1 MADKKEKEEGAEEAP
16 KKSKKMLFIIIGVVL
31 VLVIGGAGAFFM
43 LGGKKKAAEGEEE
56 EAAAEEEAA
65 GDHGDAGG
73 HGKEGGEHGGLSGS
87 IVPLDTFIVNLQV
100 KGSFLKTTIQLEF
113 GEPGQPHTLES
124 DMPKVRDA
132 IIRIMSGKTAQE
144 ILVVEGKEKLRE
156 EIKDGVNN
164 AMGSEDV
171 VNVYFTEFIV
181 Q

>member
-1 MADKKEKEEGAEEAP
+1 MADKKNKDEEAKEEAP
-16 KKSKKMLFIIIGVVL
+16 KKSKKMLFIIIGVVVV
-31 VLVIGGAGAFFM
+31 VLVGGGAFFM
-43 LGGKKKAAEGEEE
+43 MSGKKAADGEEE
-56 EAAAEEEAA
+56 GSEEVADGEAE
-65 GDHGDAGG
+65 GHGEGGKGG
-73 HGKEGGEHGGLSGS
+73 HGGALSGS

-113 GEPGQPHTLES
+113 GEPGQPHTLEQ

-132 IIRIMSGKTAQE
+132 IIRIMSGKTAQD
-144 ILVVEGKEKLRE
+144 ILSVEGKEKLRE
-156 EIKDGVNN
+156 EVKDGVNN

>member
-1 MADKKEKEEGAEEAP
+1 MASDKREKDEGKEEAP
-16 KKSKKMLFIIIGVVL
+16 KKSKKKLFIIIGAVVVL
-31 VLVIGGAGAFFM
+31 LIVAGGAFFM
-43 LGGKKKAAEGEEE
+43 LKGGKKAAEGEGE
-56 EAAAEEEAA
+56 EATDESTESSGEK
-65 GDHGDAGG
+65 GG
-73 HGKEGGEHGGLSGS
+73 EGKEGGKGSLSGS

-113 GEPGQPHTLES
+113 GEPGQPHTLEA

-132 IIRIMSGKTAQE
+132 IIRIMSGKTAQD
-144 ILVVEGKEKLRE
+144 ILSVEGKEKLRE
-156 EIKDGVNN
+156 EVKDGVNN

>member
-1 MADKKEKEEGAEEAP
+1 MADKKDKDKDEEGKEEAP
-16 KKSKKMLFIIIGVVL
+16 KKSKKMLFIIGGVLLL
-31 VLVIGGAGAFFM
+31 VVIGAGAFFM
-43 LGGKKKAAEGEEE
+43 LSGGKKAADGEGEDGEEPAEAAEGHG
-56 EAAAEEEAA
+56 EA
-65 GDHGDAGG
+65 
-73 HGKEGGEHGGLSGS
+73 GKEGGHGGALTGS

-100 KGSFLKTTIQLEF
+100 KGSFLKTLIQLEF

-144 ILVVEGKEKLRE
+144 ILSVEGKEKLRE
-156 EIKDGVNN
+156 EVKDGVNN

>member
-1 MADKKEKEEGAEEAP
+1 MADKKEKEGEAKEEAP
-16 KKSKKMLFIIIGVVL
+16 KKSKKMLFIIVGVV
-31 VLVIGGAGAFFM
+31 VLLAVAGGAFFM
-43 LGGKKKAAEGEEE
+43 LKGSKKPADGEADDAATDEST
-56 EAAAEEEAA
+56 
-65 GDHGDAGG
+65 DAGEG
-73 HGKEGGEHGGLSGS
+73 KGGEGGKEGKGGLSGS
-87 IVPLDTFIVNLQV
+87 IIPLDTFIVNLQV

-132 IIRIMSGKTAQE
+132 IIRIMSGKTAQD
-144 ILVVEGKEKLRE
+144 ILSVEGKEKLRE
-156 EIKDGVNN
+156 EVKDGVNN

>member
-1 MADKKEKEEGAEEAP
+1 MADKKEKDEEGKEEAP
-16 KKSKKMLFIIIGVVL
+16 KKSKKMLFIIVGVVVL
-31 VLVIGGAGAFFM
+31 VLIGAGAFFM
-43 LGGKKKAAEGEEE
+43 MSGGKKAAEGEGEEGAE
-56 EAAAEEEAA
+56 EAEAPAE
-65 GDHGDAGG
+65 GHGEG
-73 HGKEGGEHGGLSGS
+73 GKEGGHGGGALSGS

-132 IIRIMSGKTAQE
+132 VIRIMSGKTAQE
-144 ILVVEGKEKLRE
+144 ILSVEGKEKLRE
-156 EIKDGVNN
+156 EVKDGVNN